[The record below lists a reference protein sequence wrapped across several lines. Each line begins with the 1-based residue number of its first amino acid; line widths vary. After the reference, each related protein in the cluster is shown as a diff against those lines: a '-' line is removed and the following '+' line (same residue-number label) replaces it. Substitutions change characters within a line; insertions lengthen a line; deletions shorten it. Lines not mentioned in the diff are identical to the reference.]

1 MAAKTKKWEDIYKS
15 LDTLTQGDRDE
26 IELKVEII
34 GQILEARKEKGL
46 TQAEL
51 EAISGVKQT
60 FIARLEN
67 NRMDPQL
74 TTILKLLHPLGMT
87 LAVVPIQ
94 EPLGEN
100 P

>member
-1 MAAKTKKWEDIYKS
+1 MAVKTRKWEDIYNN
-15 LDTLTQGDRDE
+15 LDALTQEDWDE
-26 IELKVEII
+26 IDLKVKII
-34 GQILEARKEKGL
+34 GQILDARKEKVL

-51 EAISGVKQT
+51 EAITGVKQT

-94 EPLGEN
+94 EQHGEN